1 MVRKSERNK
10 AQGTPEK
17 FIPERTR
24 KSTRQALRRKK
35 KSSSESEGEPEVVV
49 DKEIKEVETTSELKV
64 SGDGGITWKIQ
75 SSNGSGGEIQKLKIC
90 RQRVTESND
99 SSSPTK
105 EASPRR
111 RKSTRSSK
119 NLDTPNDSTESLE
132 INNEV
137 SEGKTT
143 PETPVIPGLENDE
156 DTKVNNDN
164 QTESV
169 PEEQPVNDIEIP
181 QTSLGDDASPDAEN
195 PSKETPECNNVE
207 PVVENTG
214 SSEEAVTVCDVQKMD
229 VDNDDN
235 KCQSDLLVVNQPQ
248 ESKLTDES
256 SEKSTAESEQP
267 INVEKEVERT
277 SQEITKPDEEMV
289 TEEQSSAV
297 ISEENTVLDNEE
309 SSPAGNK
316 ESTPADNKES
326 TPADNKEI
334 TPADNKES
342 APADS
347 RESTVVDKEES
358 SAMDIKESPSMDK
371 EESPAMDKEENNIVD
386 NEVSTASTDEGNTTV
401 DKEGSVTLENEGDTV
416 LNKENSSAEVNNES
430 DKEGNIPDVS
440 NAGESNVQESLT
452 QPEETSEKETPMISE
467 NSDENKEETKPV
479 EMDEVKLPE
488 KSSEETDSDEVR
500 KKLNERAARFSKDL
514 NDSKKKDES
523 INAEPKS
530 PREEGELTPVL
541 ETKKSKHT
549 TIVINRPKEITSQP
563 TKLKRN
569 TDDLPPSE
577 RKRRL
582 VLKPKPKDKEEDQ
595 FNISSQS
602 LMLLVPEVKTITPEQ
617 VASFPLDDEDLSKFE
632 MEQPSEMNNKKKINL
647 KTKDIVEVRVQ
658 NENRQV
664 VKKKQIVID
673 ATNELDEL
681 KAVGPKLPLQENHR
695 VVRKIS
701 LLNEDVKKA
710 RRSPSPSGKPA
721 TEVLFITNLVR
732 PFTIPQLREL
742 LARTGT
748 IAPNG
753 FYIDKIKSKCYV
765 KYTDIEMAVETR
777 HALNGVRWPVNNPK
791 MLKVE
796 FATSEDMSL
805 VQKLAEDEVT
815 VKKPEAAEPV
825 TAAAAG
831 WLSEQAALKPQR
843 RVTTAVREWDM
854 GKVGMGATE
863 EKRQVEEWPVKA
875 EPPEVKRRAASPVE
889 TKYEPPARKIKK
901 RDNDAPAR
909 LLDDLFRKTKAT
921 PCIYWLPLTA
931 AQIAVK
937 EEMRR
942 QHMAEHERRLAELRK
957 SDHSRRDK
965 DREKSRD
972 SRRKK

>member
-17 FIPERTR
+17 LIPERTR

-35 KSSSESEGEPEVVV
+35 KSSSESEGEPDVVV
-49 DKEIKEVETTSELKV
+49 DKDIKEQETSESKV
-64 SGDGGITWKIQ
+64 TGDDGITWKIQ

-119 NLDTPNDSTESLE
+119 NLDTTPNDSTDFIEV
-132 INNEV
+132 NNES
-137 SEGKTT
+137 SEVKT
-143 PETPVIPGLENDE
+143 PSEDVVIPSIENDE
-156 DTKVNNDN
+156 DTKANNDN
-164 QTESV
+164 QTEPV
-169 PEEQPVNDIEIP
+169 PEEEVITVPVNDDKESLEASI
-181 QTSLGDDASPDAEN
+181 QDDTSADAEN
-195 PSKETPECNNVE
+195 RSNETPECNNVE
-207 PVVENTG
+207 PVLPSTG
-214 SSEEAVTVCDVQKMD
+214 PSEEEATDCEEKIDADDNDVQ
-229 VDNDDN
+229 
-235 KCQSDLLVVNQPQ
+235 CQPVLPVEQQ
-248 ESKLTDES
+248 EESKPSDES
-256 SEKSTAESEQP
+256 SEKSSAELEQP
-267 INVEKEVERT
+267 NDVENQMEGT

-289 TEEQSSAV
+289 TEEKSSEV
-297 ISEENTVLDNEE
+297 NSEE
-309 SSPAGNK
+309 
-316 ESTPADNKES
+316 STAV
-326 TPADNKEI
+326 
-334 TPADNKES
+334 DNKES
-342 APADS
+342 ASADKEEILS
-347 RESTVVDKEES
+347 ADKEEIISADKEES
-358 SAMDIKESPSMDK
+358 ISADKDESTVLEN
-371 EESPAMDKEENNIVD
+371 EESIIMEKEENSAVENQISPESA
-386 NEVSTASTDEGNTTV
+386 NEVNTVKDTEESSAV
-401 DKEGSVTLENEGDTV
+401 ENEGVTV
-416 LNKENSSAEVNNES
+416 LNNEEGSAEGDNES
-430 DKEGNIPDVS
+430 DKEGNNAEES
-440 NAGESNVQESLT
+440 NADESNVQVILAKSEEQSET
-452 QPEETSEKETPMISE
+452 DKETEKEETPAISE
-467 NSDENKEETKPV
+467 TFEENKEEETKPV
-479 EMDEVKLPE
+479 EDTDQVKPAE
-488 KSSEETDSDEVR
+488 KNETHYDEVR
-500 KKLNERAARFSKDL
+500 KKLNERAARFSRDL
-514 NDSKKKDES
+514 NDSKKKDENV
-523 INAEPKS
+523 NAEPKS

-541 ETKKSKHT
+541 ETKKTKHT
-549 TIVINRPKEITSQP
+549 TIVINRPKEVTSQP

-582 VLKPKPKDKEEDQ
+582 VLKPVPKDKEEDP

-632 MEQPSEMNNKKKINL
+632 MEQPCDEINNKKKINL
-647 KTKDIVEVRVQ
+647 KMKDVEVRVQ

-664 VKKKQIVID
+664 IKKKQIVIE
-673 ATNELDEL
+673 AINEVDEM
-681 KAVGPKLPLQENHR
+681 KTVGPKLPLQENHR

-765 KYTDIEMAVETR
+765 KYTDVEMAVETR

-796 FATSEDMSL
+796 FATAEDMAL

-825 TAAAAG
+825 SAAAAG
-831 WLSEQAALKPQR
+831 WLSEQAALKTQR

-863 EKRQVEEWPVKA
+863 EKRQVEEWPAKP

>member
-17 FIPERTR
+17 LIPERTR

-49 DKEIKEVETTSELKV
+49 DKDIKEQETTELKV
-64 SGDGGITWKIQ
+64 TADDGITWKIQ

-111 RKSTRSSK
+111 RKSTRSSR
-119 NLDTPNDSTESLE
+119 NLDTPSDSSESFE
-132 INNEV
+132 VNNEV
-137 SEGKTT
+137 AEVKTT
-143 PETPVIPGLENDE
+143 SEEPVIPGLENSKGTE
-156 DTKVNNDN
+156 VNNDN
-164 QTESV
+164 LTEPV
-169 PEEQPVNDIEIP
+169 PEEQAVNEKEIP
-181 QTSLGDDASPDAEN
+181 DPVSSGGDVSAN
-195 PSKETPECNNVE
+195 PEDPSIETVQCNNIE
-207 PVVENTG
+207 PVLQKT
-214 SSEEAVTVCDVQKMD
+214 SSPEGVVTDCDKQNMD
-229 VDNDDN
+229 VDKEDVQCESAVPADEPEECN
-235 KCQSDLLVVNQPQ
+235 KLSEEPSD
-248 ESKLTDES
+248 KS
-256 SEKSTAESEQP
+256 SAELEP
-267 INVEKEVERT
+267 TNIVEDQVERT
-277 SQEITKPDEEMV
+277 TQESTKPDEEKI
-289 TEEQSSAV
+289 TEEIISAV
-297 ISEENTVLDNEE
+297 NSEGSPVLDKEGSTSIEKEGSIALEAEVSTALVSEGSTLLENEENTTLETEGSTSVDVEENNADDNEE
-309 SSPAGNK
+309 STTLIN
-316 ESTPADNKES
+316 
-326 TPADNKEI
+326 
-334 TPADNKES
+334 
-342 APADS
+342 
-347 RESTVVDKEES
+347 
-358 SAMDIKESPSMDK
+358 
-371 EESPAMDKEENNIVD
+371 
-386 NEVSTASTDEGNTTV
+386 EGNTAV
-401 DKEGSVTLENEGDTV
+401 DKEGASELVIEEITALNREDSCEEGNIK
-416 LNKENSSAEVNNES
+416 L
-430 DKEGNIPDVS
+430 DKEGNNMD
-440 NAGESNVQESLT
+440 ESNIQESSVEEINVEVSLT
-452 QPEETSEKETPMISE
+452 QSDETSEKEIPSISE
-467 NSDENKEETKPV
+467 NSDDTKQETISVTPT
-479 EMDEVKLPE
+479 EIESIE
-488 KSSEETDSDEVR
+488 KNETNSDEVL
-500 KKLNERAARFSKDL
+500 KKLNERAARFSKEL
-514 NDSKKKDES
+514 NDSKKKDE
-523 INAEPKS
+523 NVNPEPKS

-549 TIVINRPKEITSQP
+549 TIVINRPKEVTSQP

-582 VLKPKPKDKEEDQ
+582 VLKPKPKDKEEDP

-632 MEQPSEMNNKKKINL
+632 MEQPSEIINKKKINL
-647 KTKDIVEVRVQ
+647 KPKDVEIRVQ

-664 VKKKQIVID
+664 VKKKQIIID
-673 ATNELDEL
+673 ATNEVDEM

-701 LLNEDVKKA
+701 LLTEDVKKA
-710 RRSPSPSGKPA
+710 RRSPSPSGNPA

-748 IAPNG
+748 IASNG

-796 FATSEDMSL
+796 FATPEDMAL

-815 VKKPEAAEPV
+815 VKKPETAEPV
-825 TAAAAG
+825 TAATAG

-854 GKVGMGATE
+854 GKVGMGAAE
-863 EKRQVEEWPVKA
+863 EKRQVEEWPVKP
-875 EPPEVKRRAASPVE
+875 ELPEVKRRAASPVE
-889 TKYEPPARKIKK
+889 NKYEPPARKIKK